1 MKTFAII
8 ALVVVAATAGFAG
21 GSFAGYGA
29 MLLFMMI
36 GYALLFA
43 VPVATAVAALVA
55 GIFALSAR
63 ASNAKP
69 NWNAYLKVTAA
80 IYAIALVVAIAIGV
94 NAINHGF

>member
-1 MKTFAII
+1 MKTVAII
-8 ALVVVAATAGFAG
+8 ALVVVAVFAG
-21 GSFAGYGA
+21 YAYGSFAGYGGI
-29 MLLFMMI
+29 LLSMMI

-43 VPVATAVAALVA
+43 VPVATAVAAIGA

-80 IYAIALVVAIAIGV
+80 IYAIALVVAIGIAV